1 MDPGNETAVLKD
13 RVVENLEKLSKSG
26 IQNVLKFSEFLLYE
40 SDKKN
45 NLSTS
50 SLDPK
55 NDPILQIIGIA
66 DIEPFAT
73 EIDQELY
80 GD

>member
-1 MDPGNETAVLKD
+1 MDQSTETAILKN
-13 RVVENLEKLSKSG
+13 RVVETLGKLSKVE
-26 IQNVLKFSEFLLYE
+26 IQNVLKFSEFLLRE
-40 SDKKN
+40 VDKKRN
-45 NLSTS
+45 VPSR

-55 NDPILQIIGIA
+55 KDPILRVIGIA
-66 DIEPFAT
+66 EVEPFAD

>member
-1 MDPGNETAVLKD
+1 MDQATETANLKD
-13 RVVENLEKLSKSG
+13 RVVETLGKLSKIE
-26 IQNVLKFSEFLLYE
+26 IQNVLKFSEFLLFE
-40 SDKKN
+40 GHKKGN
-45 NLSTS
+45 IASR

-55 NDPILQIIGIA
+55 KDPILRVIGIA
-66 DIEPFAT
+66 EVEPFAD

>member
-1 MDPGNETAVLKD
+1 MDQATETAILKN
-13 RVVENLEKLSKSG
+13 RVVETLGKLSKVE
-26 IQNVLKFSEFLLYE
+26 IQNVLKFSEFLLFE
-40 SDKKN
+40 LHKKRN
-45 NLSTS
+45 VPSR

-55 NDPILQIIGIA
+55 KDPILRVIGIA
-66 DIEPFAT
+66 EVEPFAD